1 MWLNHFMAPENKGL
15 QRILMSVLEVAL
27 EIWEQSE
34 SHLLPLDGWGPGKRN
49 TSMRDYSSINWV
61 LGRAQIQL

>member
-34 SHLLPLDGWGPGKRN
+34 SHLLPLMDGDQERGTLP
-49 TSMRDYSSINWV
+49 
-61 LGRAQIQL
+61 